1 MFQGV
6 INHACRSRVGSV
18 AAATL
23 SRCSQH
29 GPQSQDFVMGHCP
42 EPEQQEAVGL
52 SISDMDTALQRAKG
66 SQGREAIR
74 GPHMGTR
81 S

>member
-1 MFQGV
+1 MSAV
-6 INHACRSRVGSV
+6 HV
-18 AAATL
+18 AAQPLQPPL
-23 SRCSQH
+23 SGCFQH

-66 SQGREAIR
+66 SRGREAIR

-81 S
+81 SREKLE

>member
-1 MFQGV
+1 
-6 INHACRSRVGSV
+6 
-18 AAATL
+18 
-23 SRCSQH
+23 
-29 GPQSQDFVMGHCP
+29 MGHCP

-66 SQGREAIR
+66 SRGREAIR

-81 S
+81 SREKLE

>member
-1 MFQGV
+1 
-6 INHACRSRVGSV
+6 
-18 AAATL
+18 
-23 SRCSQH
+23 
-29 GPQSQDFVMGHCP
+29 MGHCP
-42 EPEQQEAVGL
+42 EPEQQEAMGL